1 MTQRALS
8 LPEIRDHIG
17 LFLNKNALLSCI
29 LVCQDWYRSFEPYLY
44 YGILTPQSDTSMIH
58 WPPLDRF
65 GPKYENEA
73 YARHVRRLALN
84 SDTPAE
90 YLVPNYI
97 NLEYLQLFNPL
108 FRTISL
114 ESLTTIDVHRNLIVD
129 FVQRH
134 HINLEHVKVM
144 GYNGP
149 LSKNFWD
156 LLTTDSMFPK
166 LRKITIQPNIDGPE
180 SNRQHLHSLH
190 MDSDISR
197 SFWKVCTKLK
207 SLELQDFRPAVPE
220 QHAWPE
226 FPRLESLFMLDT
238 TGWKVSKQ
246 AEMLGLL
253 AQSPHLKYLS
263 WVLNFDQQLSPTEPA
278 DLHQGALTNAQII
291 EGMAGIA
298 ASHQLQHLECL
309 ELTLYPDTHTPE
321 TLSAAVSEAMTTFL
335 NALATPLS
343 VLHIDNFDFDAVR
356 SFPSLQRHLAGLRDL
371 NIGLPEAESS
381 QMVQTIMTSCPSL
394 ESFTGN
400 MVRVL
405 DMMEGAPWV
414 CTRMKRLRLLIEV
427 DPEVTT
433 ANKTYRDQQIFALK
447 VLSNL
452 TWLESI
458 DLSGRWSDKE
468 LEKFMGVEQ
477 ELKSARYNEAYRL
490 DLRVC
495 QSLGYLKNL
504 KNLSYIYF
512 WMGPAWDANEMVWAM
527 EYWPNLRDIGCTY
540 PEAMEGC
547 DDVNMQ

>member
-17 LFLNKNALLSCI
+17 IFLSKNALLNCI
-29 LVCQDWYRSFEPYLY
+29 LVSQDWYRSFEPYLY
-44 YGILTPQSDTSMIH
+44 YGILTPQSDTSMIY

-65 GPKYENEA
+65 GPKYENEG

-108 FRTISL
+108 FRTINL
-114 ESLTTIDVHRNLIVD
+114 ESLTTIEVHRNRIAD

-134 HINLEHVKVM
+134 HTNLEHVKVM

-149 LSKNFWD
+149 ISKNFWD
-156 LLTTDSMFPK
+156 LLTTNSMFPK
-166 LRKITIQPNIDGPE
+166 LRKITIQPNMEGPE
-180 SNRQHLHSLH
+180 SNRQHSHTLH
-190 MDSDISR
+190 MDADISEL
-197 SFWKVCTKLK
+197 FWKACTKLK
-207 SLELQDFRPAVPE
+207 SLELQDFRPAVPD

-226 FPRLESLFMLDT
+226 FPHLENLFMLDT

-246 AEMLGLL
+246 AAMLGLL
-253 AQSPHLKYLS
+253 AQSPQLKCLS
-263 WVLNFDQQLSPTEPA
+263 WVLNFDEYLPSTEA
-278 DLHQGALTNAQII
+278 EDLHQGALTNAQII

-298 ASHQLQHLECL
+298 TSHQLQSLECL

-321 TLSAAVSEAMTTFL
+321 TMSTAVSKAMATFL

-356 SFPSLQRHLAGLRDL
+356 SFPSLQRHLVGLRDL

-381 QMVQTIMTSCPSL
+381 QM
-394 ESFTGN
+394 
-400 MVRVL
+400 
-405 DMMEGAPWV
+405 
-414 CTRMKRLRLLIEV
+414 RLRLLIEV
-427 DPEVTT
+427 DPEETT
-433 ANKTYRDQQIFALK
+433 EYKTYRDQQLFALK
-447 VLSNL
+447 ALSNL

-458 DLSGRWSDKE
+458 NLSGRWNDEE
-468 LEKFMGVEQ
+468 LQKFIGVEQ

-495 QSLGYLKNL
+495 QSLGYLDNL

-512 WMGPAWDANEMVWAM
+512 WIGPVWEDDEIMWAM
-527 EYWPNLRDIGCTY
+527 EYWPNLRDVGSVY
-540 PEAMEGC
+540 PEAMEDC
-547 DDVNMQ
+547 DVDMQ